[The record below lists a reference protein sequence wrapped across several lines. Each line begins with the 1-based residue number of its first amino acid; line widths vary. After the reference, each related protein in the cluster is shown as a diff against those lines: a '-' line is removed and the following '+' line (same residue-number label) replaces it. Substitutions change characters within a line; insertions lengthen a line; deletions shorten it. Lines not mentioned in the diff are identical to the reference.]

1 MRIDA
6 HQHYWSIERG
16 DYGWI
21 TPQVTTLYRDF
32 SPPDLLLHLQ
42 KHQLAGSIVV
52 QAAPT
57 LEESL
62 YILQL
67 ADKTPSIL
75 GVVGWIDFFH
85 GDHIAQLTE
94 LNQYSKLVGLRLML
108 QDMEDSTKV
117 LDPEI
122 IRKIEYYVEREIP
135 LDLLVVAN
143 QLDTIIAMLEIFPTM
158 KAVIDH
164 IGKPNIAEG
173 DIDRWSQ
180 QMRLISQY
188 KGVYCKLSGMAT
200 EADYDNWSYEQFTP
214 YIEHVLHCF
223 GAERVIFGSDWPVCL
238 LAASYDEVM
247 HIVESALPQSWG
259 TEERARLFGFNAAI
273 FYNLVNKG
281 EQDEI

>member
-16 DYGWI
+16 DYEWI
-21 TPQVTTLYRDF
+21 TPQLTSLYRDF
-32 SPPDLLLHLQ
+32 LPHDLFLHLQ
-42 KHQLAGSIVV
+42 KHQLAGSILV

-57 LEESL
+57 LEESI

-75 GVVGWIDFFH
+75 GVVGWIDFFN
-85 GDHIAQLTE
+85 GDHVEQFYE
-94 LNQYSKLVGLRLML
+94 LNKYAKLVGLRIML

-117 LDPEI
+117 LDPVI

-135 LDLLVVAN
+135 LDLLVISN
-143 QLDTIIAMLEIFPTM
+143 QLDTIIKLLEIFPNM
-158 KAVIDH
+158 KAVINH

-173 DIDRWSQ
+173 EIERWSQ
-180 QMRLISQY
+180 QMSVISKY
-188 KGVYCKLSGMAT
+188 KGIYCKLSGMAT
-200 EADYDNWSYEQFTP
+200 EANHHNWSYEQFAP
-214 YIEHVLHCF
+214 YIERVLHWF
-223 GAERVIFGSDWPVCL
+223 GTERVMFGSDWPVCL

-259 TEERARLFGFNAAI
+259 TEEWARLFGLNAAI

-281 EQDEI
+281 EQDEV